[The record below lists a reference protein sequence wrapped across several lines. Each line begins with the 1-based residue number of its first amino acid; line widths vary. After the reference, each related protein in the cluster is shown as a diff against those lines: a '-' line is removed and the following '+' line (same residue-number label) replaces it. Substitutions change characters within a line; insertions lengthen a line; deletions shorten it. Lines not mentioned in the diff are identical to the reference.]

1 MKQPLSSIDRMWAKN
16 GVRGHRL
23 PRLANCGSGRLK
35 GVLYSPPSTIP
46 HYKMFLNKANWFLPE
61 KAMAPHSGPLAW
73 KIPGTEEPGRLQ
85 SMGSLGVGHN

>member
-1 MKQPLSSIDRMWAKN
+1 MKQPLSSIDRMWEKD

-35 GVLYSPPSTIP
+35 GVLYSPSSTIP

-73 KIPGTEEPGRLQ
+73 KIPCMEEPGGLQ
-85 SMGSLGVGHN
+85 STGSLGVRHN